1 VSGGGEVWG
10 CGCAVVGEGPRCEGG
25 IRGGVGK
32 RRKGRGRG
40 VYEFGIEYGTAYL
53 LLGDVEDGARQ
64 DLCEVIDGLCGG

>member
-1 VSGGGEVWG
+1 MGVEAERVCQGGGGGGVG

-25 IRGGVGK
+25 IRGDVGK

-40 VYEFGIEYGTAYL
+40 VHGFGIEYGIAYL

-64 DLCEVIDGLCGG
+64 ET